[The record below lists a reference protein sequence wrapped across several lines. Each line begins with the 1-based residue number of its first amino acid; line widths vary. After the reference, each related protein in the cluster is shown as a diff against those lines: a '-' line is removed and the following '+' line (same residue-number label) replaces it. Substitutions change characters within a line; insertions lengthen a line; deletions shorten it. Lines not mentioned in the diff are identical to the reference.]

1 MGETMNWVDVL
12 VIVLA
17 LLAAIS
23 GARQGVVIALP
34 ALIGVIAGAVAG
46 IRLAPLVVEL
56 VANPAAKV
64 AFAVATVVFLVAMG
78 ETLGVWVGRRFKFAV
93 KKRFNTDKLTGIDQT
108 LGAIVQAV
116 VVFVVAWLIAVPLTG
131 VAALPGLAKAI
142 NNSTVLGAV
151 DKAMPPAA
159 EGLPADL
166 RKLLDVS
173 GFPSIVDPFQKTEI
187 NEIAPPDGSL
197 QTSSVVQ
204 QLRGS
209 VVKIR
214 GTASSCSRALE
225 GSGFVVAPQ
234 RVVTNAH
241 VVAGTDETAVE
252 TSQGRLPA
260 RVVYFDPE
268 VDIAVLAVPRLQA
281 PALTMAP
288 AVGRTGDSTIVLGYP
303 LDGPYTAT
311 AARIRSE
318 ITLQGPDIYDANTV
332 HRDVFTVRA
341 QVRSGNSGG
350 PLVNP
355 SGQVVGVV
363 FGASVQD
370 ADTGFALT
378 AKQVSPVIKEAP
390 ALSARVG
397 TGSCAA

>member
-1 MGETMNWVDVL
+1 MGDTMNWVDVL
-12 VIVLA
+12 VVVLA

-34 ALIGVIAGAVAG
+34 ALVGVVGGAILG
-46 IRLAPLVVEL
+46 IRVAPLIIDL
-56 VANPAAKV
+56 FANPAAKV
-64 AFAVATVVFLVAMG
+64 AFAVATVVFLVALG
-78 ETLGVWVGRRFKFAV
+78 ETLGVWVGRRIKHAI
-93 KKRFNTDKLTGIDQT
+93 KSRINTDKLSGIDQT
-108 LGAIVQAV
+108 LGAIVQGI

-142 NNSTVLGAV
+142 NNSAVLGAV
-151 DKAMPPAA
+151 DKAMPAAA

-173 GFPSIVDPFQKTEI
+173 GFPSIVDPFQKTQI
-187 NEIAPPDGSL
+187 NEIAPPDTSL
-197 QTSSVVQ
+197 QNSAVVQ
-204 QLRGS
+204 QLRTS
-209 VVKIR
+209 VLKIR

-234 RVVTNAH
+234 RVMTNAH

-252 TSQGRLPA
+252 TPQGRLPA

-281 PALTMAP
+281 TPLTIAP
-288 AVGRTGDSTIVLGYP
+288 IAGKAGDSAIVLGYP

-311 AARIRSE
+311 AGRIRNE
-318 ITLQGPDIYDANTV
+318 ITLQGPDIYDSRTV
-332 HRDVFTVRA
+332 RRDVFTVRA

-355 SGQVVGVV
+355 AGEVTGVV
-363 FGASVQD
+363 FGASVED
-370 ADTGFALT
+370 SDTGFTLT
-378 AKQVSPVIKEAP
+378 TKQVNSVIDAAP
-390 ALSARVG
+390 TLSARVS

>member
-1 MGETMNWVDVL
+1 MNWVDVL
-12 VIVLA
+12 VVVLA

-34 ALIGVIAGAVAG
+34 ALIGVIGGAILG
-46 IRLAPLVVEL
+46 IRVAPFIVDLF
-56 VANPAAKV
+56 ANPAAKV
-64 AFAVATVVFLVAMG
+64 AFAVATVVLLVALG
-78 ETLGVWVGRRFKFAV
+78 ETLGVWIGRRIKHAV
-93 KKRFNTDKLTGIDQT
+93 KSRVNTDKLTGIDQT
-108 LGAIVQAV
+108 LGAIVQGI

-142 NNSTVLGAV
+142 NNSAVLGAV

-173 GFPSIVDPFQKTEI
+173 GFPSIVDPFQKTQI
-187 NEIAPPDGSL
+187 NEIAPPDTSL
-197 QTSSVVQ
+197 QNSAIVQ
-204 QLRGS
+204 QLRTS
-209 VVKIR
+209 VLKIR

-234 RVVTNAH
+234 RVMTNAH

-268 VDIAVLAVPRLQA
+268 VDVAVLAVPRLQA
-281 PALTMAP
+281 TPLTIASTP
-288 AVGRTGDSTIVLGYP
+288 GQAGDSAIVLGYP

-311 AARIRSE
+311 AGRIRSE
-318 ITLQGPDIYDANTV
+318 ITLQGPDIYDSRTV
-332 HRDVFTVRA
+332 RRDVFTVRA

-355 SGQVVGVV
+355 AGEVVGVV
-363 FGASVQD
+363 FGASVED
-370 ADTGFALT
+370 SDTGFTLT
-378 AKQVSPVIKEAP
+378 TKQVSAVIDAAP
-390 ALSARVG
+390 TLSARVG
-397 TGSCAA
+397 TGACAA

>member
-1 MGETMNWVDVL
+1 MNWVDVL

-17 LLAAIS
+17 LLAAVS

-34 ALIGVIAGAVAG
+34 ALIGVIAGAVGG

-56 VANPAAKV
+56 FANPAAKV
-64 AFAVATVVFLVAMG
+64 AVAVAVVVFLVALG
-78 ETLGVWVGRRFKFAV
+78 ETLGVWVGRRVKLAV

-108 LGAIVQAV
+108 LGAVVQGLV
-116 VVFVVAWLIAVPLTG
+116 VLVVAWLIAVPLTG

-142 NNSTVLGAV
+142 NNSAVLGAV

-166 RKLLDVS
+166 RKLLDAS
-173 GFPSIVDPFQKTEI
+173 GFPSIVDPFQRTEI
-187 NEIAPPDGSL
+187 NEIAPPDGTL
-197 QTSSVVQ
+197 QSSAVVQ
-204 QLRGS
+204 QLHGS
-209 VVKIR
+209 VLKIR

-241 VVAGTDETAVE
+241 VVAGTDQTAVE

-281 PALTMAP
+281 TPLTIAETP
-288 AVGRTGDSTIVLGYP
+288 GRAGDSAIVLGYP

-311 AARIRSE
+311 PARIRNQ
-318 ITLQGPDIYDANTV
+318 ITLQGPDIYDSRTV
-332 HRDVFTVRA
+332 RRDVFTVRA

-355 SGQVVGVV
+355 DGQVVGVV
-363 FGASVQD
+363 FGASVED
-370 ADTGFALT
+370 SETGFTLT
-378 AKQVSPVIKEAP
+378 AKQVNSVIEEAP
-390 ALSARVG
+390 SLSARVS

>member
-1 MGETMNWVDVL
+1 MNWVDVL

-23 GARQGVVIALP
+23 GARQGIVIALP
-34 ALIGVIAGAVAG
+34 ALVGVIGGAILG
-46 IRLAPLVVEL
+46 IRLAPLIVDL
-56 VANPAAKV
+56 FQNPAAKV
-64 AFAVATVVFLVAMG
+64 AFAVAVVVFLVALG
-78 ETLGVWVGRRFKFAV
+78 ETLGVWVGRRIKHAIKSRV
-93 KKRFNTDKLTGIDQT
+93 NTDKLSGIDQT

-142 NNSTVLGAV
+142 NNSAVLGAV
-151 DKAMPPAA
+151 DKAMPAAA

-166 RKLLDVS
+166 RKLLDAS
-173 GFPSIVDPFQKTEI
+173 GFPSIVDPFQKTQI
-187 NEIAPPDGSL
+187 NEIAPPDATL
-197 QTSSVVQ
+197 QNSGIVQ

-209 VVKIR
+209 VLKIR

-234 RVVTNAH
+234 RVMTNAH

-268 VDIAVLAVPRLQA
+268 VDVAVLAVPRLQA
-281 PALTMAP
+281 APLTIAPSPAKA
-288 AVGRTGDSTIVLGYP
+288 GDSAIVLGYP

-311 AARIRSE
+311 AGRIRNE
-318 ITLQGPDIYDANTV
+318 ITLQGPDIYDSRTV
-332 HRDVFTVRA
+332 RRDVFTVRA

-350 PLVNP
+350 PLVSP
-355 SGQVVGVV
+355 DGDVIGVV
-363 FGASVQD
+363 FGASVED
-370 ADTGFALT
+370 ADTGFTLT
-378 AKQVSPVIKEAP
+378 TKQVNPVIEAAP
-390 ALSARVG
+390 TLSARVS